1 MKAPN
6 RSRSRPPVHAR
17 FTAYLISH
25 ARAFLFSLGK
35 LYRNPLA
42 SLMTMA
48 VIGIALALPTSLVLI
63 LQNLQAVSG
72 GWGAGAQI
80 SLYLHDQVEPAEAE
94 ALSRRLRAREE
105 VAEIELIGREAALA
119 EFRELSGFGE
129 ALAALEQNPLPSVI
143 VIQPAAGARDPL
155 YLKQLVVELGELA
168 EVEIARLDTQWVERL
183 HAMMRLAERGVLVVG
198 AMLGIAVLLVV
209 GNTIRL
215 DIENRRQEIEV
226 TKLIG
231 ATDAFIRRPF
241 LYGGLWYGLLG
252 ALLGILMVEIAIG
265 FLDRPARQLAG
276 LYNSG
281 FRLLDLDA
289 GSALTVL
296 GLGVLLGLAGSWFA
310 VGRHLSDIE
319 PR

>member
-1 MKAPN
+1 MKGRN
-6 RSRSRPPVHAR
+6 RPRARPPVHAR

-25 ARAFLFSLGK
+25 ARAFVFSLGK
-35 LYRNPLA
+35 LYRSPMA

-63 LQNLQAVSG
+63 LENLQAVSG
-72 GWGAGAQI
+72 GWDAGTQI
-80 SLYLHDQVEPAEAE
+80 SLFLHDEVAEADAQ
-94 ALSRRLRAREE
+94 ALTHRLGAREE
-105 VAEIELIGREAALA
+105 VAETRLIGREAALA

-129 ALAALEQNPLPSVI
+129 ALAALDENPLPSVI
-143 VIQPAAGARDPL
+143 VIRPAAVANDPL
-155 YLKQLVVELGELA
+155 YLNQLVVELGELP
-168 EVEIARLDTQWVERL
+168 EVEIARLDTEWVERL

-241 LYGGLWYGLLG
+241 LYGGIWYGLLG
-252 ALLGILMVEIAIG
+252 ALLGIIMVEIAVG

-276 LYNSG
+276 LYNSA
-281 FRLLDLDA
+281 FRLLDLDLR
-289 GSALTVL
+289 SAFLVL